1 METKD
6 ILKKLRNEKGM
17 TQREAAEKIGV
28 SYSAYQKY
36 ESGER
41 ELGANSVK
49 KLADYY
55 NVTTD
60 YLLGRPEAKPPEDP
74 ISNFCNA
81 LNLNLYE
88 RAIVTAYLAMD
99 KENRSA
105 LSKLVQNA
113 AEKIKNE
120 QEAEEDK
127 KKTPNIEV
135 NISNPN
141 KQMNIFNNNENNV
154 TENVEYQPYA
164 ARNGEAPG
172 IIRTTEEEKAKL
184 LSALNLDWDL

>member
-1 METKD
+1 MIGD
-6 ILKKLRNEKGM
+6 ILKKLRNERNL
-17 TQREAAEKIGV
+17 TSEELCNKIGIKGG
-28 SYSAYQKY
+28 SYRNY
-36 ESGER
+36 ERNDRKPDYET
-41 ELGANSVK
+41 LI

-135 NISNPN
+135 NITRPN

-164 ARNGEAPG
+164 ARDGEAPG

-184 LSALNLDWDL
+184 LSALDLDWDL